1 MGRLLRENR
10 AYARLWLAQAVSLV
24 GDWFTLIALS
34 VLVSRDTRGSG
45 LAVSGLLLMQLLP
58 TVLIGPFSGVLAD
71 RFDRRRLLITTD
83 LLRCGLVLLF
93 IPAVGSGHL
102 GLMYVL
108 AFLHFTV
115 STVFEPARSALM
127 PNIVEPAELVAA
139 STLGSVTWSV
149 MAAVGGVLGGSV
161 LSAAGITDAFLVDA
175 FTFAASAGLI
185 VSIGPAERRGRDPAT
200 HAAGPGFLDGL
211 RHVAAHPV
219 TGAALLIK
227 AINGLALVDTFMV
240 IYATRLFVAGE
251 GGAGALGLLYA
262 SFGVGAVLG
271 PLLLNAVNDGS
282 VRRMRRLIVAG
293 SALISSGLFVLAGA
307 PTLAVTALAI
317 VLRGMGGSTNWTYST
332 IILQKTVPDRLRG
345 RLFSIDLANA
355 TLAAAGAA
363 VVWGFLIDRA
373 GVRVAVLVAASLS
386 LAPLAAWTA
395 SLRWMERREAATEA

>member
-58 TVLIGPFSGVLAD
+58 TVLVGPFSGVLAD
-71 RFDRRRLLITTD
+71 RFDRRLLLITTD

-93 IPAVGSGHL
+93 IPAAGSGHL
-102 GLMYVL
+102 GLLYLL

-115 STVFEPARSALM
+115 STAFEPARSALM

-139 STLGSVTWSV
+139 STLASVTWSV

-161 LSAAGITDAFLVDA
+161 LAAVGVTDAFLVDGL
-175 FTFAASAGLI
+175 TFAASAGLI
-185 VSIGPAERRGRDPAT
+185 ASIGPAERRERDPALHPT
-200 HAAGPGFLDGL
+200 GPGFRDGL
-211 RHVAAHPV
+211 GYVAAHPV

-240 IYATRLFVAGE
+240 IYATRLFVVGE
-251 GGAGALGLLYA
+251 GGAGSMGLLYA

-271 PLLLNAVNDGS
+271 PLLLNVVNDGS

-363 VVWGFLIDRA
+363 VAWGFLIDRV
-373 GVRVAVLVAASLS
+373 GVRTVVLVAASLS

-395 SLRWMERREAATEA
+395 SLRWMERREAVAEA